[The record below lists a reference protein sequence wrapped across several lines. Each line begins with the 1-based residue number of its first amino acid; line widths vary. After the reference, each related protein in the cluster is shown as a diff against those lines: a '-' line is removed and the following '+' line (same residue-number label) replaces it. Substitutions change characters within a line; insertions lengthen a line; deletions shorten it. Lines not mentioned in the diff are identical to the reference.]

1 MPTTTARDVVTLALK
16 AAGVTGVGQSP
27 LAEDI
32 NDGFTLLNQMFNYW
46 QKRRW
51 LVPNLIDVSAPGNS
65 QQFNLIGPG
74 QYYNSLRPDK
84 IQAAYFKQLNSGSN
98 DVSYY
103 LKPIWSYE
111 DYARIGL
118 KNLNSWP
125 SYFFYDASFPYGRV
139 YIWPIPTSDY
149 EIHLL
154 TKGPIGFKIE
164 LLAGEIDDAGTAY
177 TDGTYLA
184 VDLTSVDSFGNG
196 ATADITVAG
205 GVVTTVTIAD
215 GGDGYK
221 INDFLSVSSADIGGT
236 GTGFVYKVTNVTA
249 TVDAEFNMPEDYEEP
264 IHFNLTRRIIA
275 HYQRPLN
282 PEVNM
287 LASAGLK
294 GIKQSNLQLSKLA
307 MPGSLRFN
315 NSNGFYIFN
324 ADQM

>member
-27 LAEDI
+27 LSEDI
-32 NDGFTLLNQMFNYW
+32 NDGFTLLNQMLNFW

-51 LVPNLIDVSAPGNS
+51 LVPNLIDVYAPGNS
-65 QQFNLIGPG
+65 EQFNSIGPG

-84 IQAAYFKQLNSGSN
+84 IQAAYFKQLNSGDN

-154 TKGPIGFKIE
+154 IKGPIGFKIE
-164 LLAGEIDDAGTAY
+164 LLVGEIDDAGTAY

-196 ATADITVAG
+196 ATANITVAG

-282 PEVNM
+282 SEVNM
-287 LASAGLK
+287 LAAAGLK
-294 GIKQSNLQLSKLA
+294 GIKQSNLQLSKLV

-315 NSNGFYIFN
+315 NSNRFYIFN
-324 ADQM
+324 ADAM